1 MALLPQP
8 LLDAGIALAIAVI
21 EEEEE
26 EEARKE
32 RRGARRRVWSR
43 DWLLKRDKKS
53 VQDTC
58 DGAGIGR
65 PGQLSELDES
75 HQNTIQLTPGDD

>member
-43 DWLLKRDKKS
+43 DWLLKRETKS
-53 VQDTC
+53 QYRTLVM
-58 DGAGIGR
+58 
-65 PGQLSELDES
+65 ELALEDPAS
-75 HQNTIQLTPGDD
+75 YQNWMRVTRTQFN